1 MLYRRAEMA
10 ARNLKV
16 SRSQLY
22 ATALAEFLER
32 NGRSDVTQRLNAI
45 HEGRPARVD
54 PLLGRMQRASLPK
67 EDW

>member
-1 MLYRRAEMA
+1 MA
-10 ARNLKV
+10 ARTLKV

-45 HEGRPARVD
+45 YEGRPARVD
-54 PLLGRMQRASLPK
+54 PLLSRMQRGSLPK
-67 EDW
+67 ENW